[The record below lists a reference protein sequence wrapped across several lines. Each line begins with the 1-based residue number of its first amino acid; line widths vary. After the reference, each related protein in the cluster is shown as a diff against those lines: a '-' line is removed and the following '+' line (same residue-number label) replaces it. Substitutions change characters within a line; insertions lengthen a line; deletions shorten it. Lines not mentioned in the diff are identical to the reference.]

1 MLISMRVG
9 SEDDDNIFHLLSHQ
23 QLQLPPSFLS
33 YLNARLAVIDTGKA
47 RLAKGILEDVVGLL
61 ESGGNT
67 KKPEAGTILSQL
79 VAGSE
84 VVASAMEQGDV
95 ERVIREWQRYY
106 KLKKVVAPNF
116 DVEPPFCTRLLSHL
130 QSITLSTSITGA
142 GGGGFILLL
151 SARPLVEE
159 GALGEVEAALKRAEA
174 EEERIGEPRSY
185 SLKRVQIDEK
195 GMIGRVQKYS
205 FGKKM

>member
-1 MLISMRVG
+1 MRT
-9 SEDDDNIFHLLSHQ
+9 
-23 QLQLPPSFLS
+23 FLD
-33 YLNARLAVIDTGKA
+33 V
-47 RLAKGILEDVVGLL
+47 DVVHDF
-61 ESGGNT
+61 
-67 KKPEAGTILSQL
+67 L
-79 VAGSE
+79 VLPNI
-84 VVASAMEQGDV
+84 
-95 ERVIREWQRYY
+95 RV
-106 KLKKVVAPNF
+106 
-116 DVEPPFCTRLLSHL
+116 
-130 QSITLSTSITGA
+130 